1 MTRDVSMYHNAVL
14 ICISLM
20 TSILP
25 VLILAGGTG
34 KKIVDKKKER
44 LREGFEKK

>member
-1 MTRDVSMYHNAVL
+1 MYHNAVL

-25 VLILAGGTG
+25 VLILVGGTG
-34 KKIVDKKKER
+34 KKIVDNKKRKIKYR
-44 LREGFEKK
+44 L